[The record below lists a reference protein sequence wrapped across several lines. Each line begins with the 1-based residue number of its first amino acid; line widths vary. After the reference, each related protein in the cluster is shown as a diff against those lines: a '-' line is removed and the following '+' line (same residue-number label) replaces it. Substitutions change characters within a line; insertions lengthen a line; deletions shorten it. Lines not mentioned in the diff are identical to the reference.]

1 MPIIFE
7 GQLPTGDLPLTAHN
21 ARFDRTV
28 LQQSAARYG
37 IRCPDYPFYC
47 SCLTARRALPGGPH
61 RLTALADRYGIVYD
75 AHNALSDA
83 ETCGR
88 LFVLFQQAGTAAVRG

>member
-1 MPIIFE
+1 M
-7 GQLPTGDLPLTAHN
+7 
-21 ARFDRTV
+21 

-47 SCLTARRALPGGPH
+47 SCLTARRALPGCSH
-61 RLTALADRYGIVYD
+61 RLTVLADRYGIVYD
-75 AHNALSDA
+75 AHNALADA
-83 ETCGR
+83 QTCGR